1 MRAAHLV
8 RDTTTPTDRALA
20 AFDAFLQQWIPPAL
34 QEHVFGHQANAAEV
48 VRRAIR
54 GIVDQR
60 ALALEAGPFGYA
72 AFGQHYDPDAPDGL
86 AYTLESAI
94 LPSLVQAQNAHQYLR
109 ANREGY
115 FVVGAVKAVP
125 GPDCR

>member
-1 MRAAHLV
+1 MSVATV
-8 RDTTTPTDRALA
+8 TPTDRALA

-60 ALALEAGPFGYA
+60 ALALEPGPFGYA
-72 AFGQHYDPDAPDGL
+72 AFGQHYDPEAPDGL
-86 AYTLESAI
+86 AYTLQSAI
-94 LPSLVQAQNAHQYLR
+94 LPSLVQAQNAHEYLTK
-109 ANREGY
+109 NRTGY
-115 FVVGAVKAVP
+115 HLIGEIRERPA
-125 GPDCR
+125 R